1 MVFLP
6 TSTLLAGRRGLGR
19 WLGCKN
25 QQSAWMKSV
34 FLVDD
39 SATMLMR
46 LKGTLEISGFK
57 VDTVPDGRAAL
68 NKLKA
73 GFKPDLIITAINMPK
88 LDGIGLIREAR
99 TLLRFT
105 PILALTTESHSRVD
119 KPVDAAD
126 LVKVI
131 KQVLPGA

>member
-1 MVFLP
+1 
-6 TSTLLAGRRGLGR
+6 
-19 WLGCKN
+19 
-25 QQSAWMKSV
+25 MKSV

-39 SATMLMR
+39 SATMLMS

-57 VDTVPDGRAAL
+57 VDTANDGEAAL
-68 NKLKA
+68 TKLK
-73 GFKPDLIITAINMPK
+73 GGLKPDLIITDINMPR

-99 TLLRFT
+99 KLLRFT
-105 PILALTTESHSRVD
+105 PILALTTESQQAKREEAKKIGATGWLV
-119 KPVDAAD
+119 KPVGGAD

>member
-1 MVFLP
+1 
-6 TSTLLAGRRGLGR
+6 
-19 WLGCKN
+19 
-25 QQSAWMKSV
+25 MKSV

-39 SATMLMR
+39 SATMLMS

-57 VDTVPDGRAAL
+57 VDTASDGEAAL
-68 NKLKA
+68 TKLKA
-73 GFKPDLIITAINMPK
+73 GLRPDLIITDINMPK

-99 TLLRFT
+99 KLLRFT
-105 PILALTTESHSRVD
+105 PILALTTESQQAKRDDAKRNGATGWLV
-119 KPVDAAD
+119 KPVGGAE